1 MNEELVH
8 MILVDINKKGTETSY
23 TPIFASTS
31 LLEAKET
38 FSKSKKGL
46 AKISKITLDT
56 PNYFIAEQ
64 DEWITKY
71 KLFSMP
77 MHRIIRNSGYE
88 E

>member
-8 MILVDINKKGTETSY
+8 MILVDINKKGMETSY

-31 LLEAKET
+31 LLEAKEA
-38 FSKSKKGL
+38 FSKSKKGI
-46 AKISKITLDT
+46 AEISKITIDT
-56 PNYFIAEQ
+56 PNYFVGEQGKWIA
-64 DEWITKY
+64 KY

-77 MHRIIRNSGYE
+77 MHRIIRDSGYE

>member
-8 MILVDINKKGTETSY
+8 MILVDINKKGMETSY

-31 LLEAKET
+31 LLEAKEA
-38 FSKSKKGL
+38 FNKSKEGL